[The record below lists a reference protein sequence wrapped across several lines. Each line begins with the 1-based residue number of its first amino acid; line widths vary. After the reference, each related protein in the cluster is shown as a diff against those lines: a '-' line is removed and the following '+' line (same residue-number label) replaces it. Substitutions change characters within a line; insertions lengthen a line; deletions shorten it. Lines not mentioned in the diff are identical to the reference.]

1 MAFASFAAPAMAG
14 RLGPTDFPAYLD
26 LRLNWRMLAFAAALC
41 GSAVLLFAMLP
52 AWSASGA
59 APLLALNRGGRY
71 SGRMAALKPM
81 LAAQAGFS
89 FAVLFLCGLLL
100 LSYERIASIDLGFGK
115 SGVILFNVRPPKST
129 AADAVALLDH
139 VRSLPGVRSA
149 SLSSWGLVAGPFA
162 PVWIPLLR
170 LPGHDWEQGPRYLGA
185 SPGFFETMQ
194 IRFLE
199 GRDLTWRDA
208 PPGGQGVVV
217 NETFVRRYFPE
228 GSSIGRRFD
237 QMIGQAGETSIRE
250 IVGVVQD
257 AKYNDLREG
266 PAPTVYVPMTDAS
279 GTLEA
284 RVAGDAA
291 KVLPVLRREIAS
303 RTRVTGAMLQST
315 QIDNTLLRERLL
327 AMVSAF
333 FAVVAMVLAAVG
345 LYGVLRYT
353 VVRRTREIGV
363 RVALGATGGD
373 VTRSILRDIAP
384 MVLIGVAAGWA
395 GGRALSRWFSGVL
408 YGIKGSDLTAAI
420 LPLLLITAVLAMAAL
435 GPVRRAAGIDPAE
448 ALRCE

>member
-1 MAFASFAAPAMAG
+1 
-14 RLGPTDFPAYLD
+14 
-26 LRLNWRMLAFAAALC
+26 
-41 GSAVLLFAMLP
+41 
-52 AWSASGA
+52 
-59 APLLALNRGGRY
+59 
-71 SGRMAALKPM
+71 
-81 LAAQAGFS
+81 
-89 FAVLFLCGLLL
+89 
-100 LSYERIASIDLGFGK
+100 
-115 SGVILFNVRPPKST
+115 
-129 AADAVALLDH
+129 
-139 VRSLPGVRSA
+139 
-149 SLSSWGLVAGPFA
+149 
-162 PVWIPLLR
+162 
-170 LPGHDWEQGPRYLGA
+170 
-185 SPGFFETMQ
+185 MQ

-217 NETFVRRYFPE
+217 NDTFVRRYFPE
-228 GSSIGRRFD
+228 GSPIGRRFD
-237 QMIGQAGETSIRE
+237 QMTGQAGETSIRE

-266 PAPTVYVPMTDAS
+266 PAPTVYVPMMDAS
-279 GTLEA
+279 GTLEV

-333 FAVVAMVLAAVG
+333 FGVVAMVLAAVG

-373 VTRSILRDIAP
+373 IMRSILSDIAP

-408 YGIKGSDLTAAI
+408 YGIRGSDATAAI
-420 LPLLLITAVLAMAAL
+420 LPLLLITAVLALAAL
-435 GPVRRAAGIDPAE
+435 GPVRRAAGVDPAA